1 MYVCWWK
8 VFFFQAREKE
18 VSKPLEEIQSETRK
32 VYDHHNRWYGS
43 SKDYSSN
50 KNDSKISI
58 WPWKLRTHV
67 TGVLVHTKS
76 PHGKL
81 AYAFVDLL
89 EYPHHSNLTITLI
102 LKVLVQ
108 FTEVMKM
115 LPENLYI
122 QMDNTSR
129 ENKNRYVL
137 AFCAL
142 PVQLK
147 IFKKVRLWTLR
158 NKTRV
163 INYLV

>member
-1 MYVCWWK
+1 MLIKC
-8 VFFFQAREKE
+8 FFLRLERKKYQNHREKSRAE
-18 VSKPLEEIQSETRK
+18 PEKYMTIIIDGMDQAKTNIPQTKMTAKSQS
-32 VYDHHNRWYGS
+32 GL
-43 SKDYSSN
+43 
-50 KNDSKISI
+50 
-58 WPWKLRTHV
+58 WKLRTHV

-89 EYPHHSNLTITLI
+89 EYPHDSNLTITII

-142 PVQLK
+142 AVQLK
-147 IFKKVRLWTLR
+147 IFKKVCL
-158 NKTRV
+158 
-163 INYLV
+163 